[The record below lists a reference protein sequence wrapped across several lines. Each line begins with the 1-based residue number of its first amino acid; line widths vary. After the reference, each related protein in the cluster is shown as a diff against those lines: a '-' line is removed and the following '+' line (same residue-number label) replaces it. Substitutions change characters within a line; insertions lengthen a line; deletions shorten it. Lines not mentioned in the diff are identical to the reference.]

1 VARELIKPAE
11 YARRRGVSKAAVS
24 FAIKRCAIPLVDG
37 KLDPLVADTLWK
49 ARTDPL
55 QSQRALGANV
65 HRRQPD
71 GRQSQDGDPDWR
83 ARREAA
89 EAQIA
94 EIELQRL
101 AGKLIEAEAA
111 KREWSRRQSALIAGL
126 MAIPD
131 RISAEFGVDDAH
143 RRTIRLRLIEEI
155 DAVRRETVVAFR
167 GSEQ

>member
-24 FAIKRCAIPLVDG
+24 FAIKRCSIPLVDG

-83 ARREAA
+83 HRREAA
-89 EAQIA
+89 EAQMA
-94 EIELQRL
+94 EIELERT
-101 AGKLIEAEAA
+101 AGKLVDREAYN
-111 KREWSRRQSALIAGL
+111 REHSRRLSALMAGL

-155 DAVRRETVVAFR
+155 DAVRRDTVLAFR